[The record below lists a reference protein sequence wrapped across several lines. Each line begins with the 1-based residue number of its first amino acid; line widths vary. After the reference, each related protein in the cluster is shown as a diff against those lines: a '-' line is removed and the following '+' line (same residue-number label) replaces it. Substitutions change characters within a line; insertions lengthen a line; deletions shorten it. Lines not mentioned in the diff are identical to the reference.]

1 MQNVRGLMS
10 DNTKAIQLLDEWF
23 DEPDEMGEE
32 FWEEYELV
40 PLEIGGMQTT
50 NRCEIVYPGRI

>member
-1 MQNVRGLMS
+1 MVSQADMGDSMT

-23 DEPDEMGEE
+23 DEPDEMGVE

-50 NRCEIVYPGRI
+50 IDPPFVH

>member
-1 MQNVRGLMS
+1 MS

-32 FWEEYELV
+32 FWEEYEKD
-40 PLEIGGMQTT
+40 LEE
-50 NRCEIVYPGRI
+50 NRFMV